1 MNIQSVFEP
10 SKIGVLKTAIPMIG
24 LGSTA
29 LLRKEEEQPKV
40 QSHNTN
46 NAVAVPGKIGAVKT
60 LLPVEGD
67 CGDRVE
73 SPLSDVEGDGDSQ
86 YRPRKLARGAV
97 EAYNRTLK
105 GERRPL

>member
-29 LLRKEEEQPKV
+29 LLP
-40 QSHNTN
+40 
-46 NAVAVPGKIGAVKT
+46 VPGKIGAVET